1 MAGPSA
7 LPFSAPPAL
16 DGALLELPYQV
27 DPEHVRKLVQVAAA
41 QLVAGKEA
49 PALNFLPQTSETV
62 RESVGNEVY

>member
-1 MAGPSA
+1 MLPFA
-7 LPFSAPPAL
+7 LPLSAPPAL
-16 DGALLELPYQV
+16 DGALLELSHQV

-62 RESVGNEVY
+62 REPVENGVY